1 MLYFTFNQEGVKMKR
16 KLEINEA
23 LKMQL
28 REMRDI
34 LAGVDP
40 SDPGDLSQPL
50 GCGGTCYVTCSYW
63 CETYCMGSCL
73 QSGESRMGC
82 GYKFVDPFPPTD

>member
-1 MLYFTFNQEGVKMKR
+1 MKR

-40 SDPGDLSQPL
+40 SEPEDLSQPL

-63 CETYCMGSCL
+63 CETY
-73 QSGESRMGC
+73 
-82 GYKFVDPFPPTD
+82 

>member
-1 MLYFTFNQEGVKMKR
+1 MKR

-34 LAGVDP
+34 LVGIDP
-40 SDPGDLSQPL
+40 SEPKDLSQPL

-63 CETYCMGSCL
+63 CENYCMGSCL
-73 QSGESRMGC
+73 SSGESQNGC
-82 GYKFVDPFPPTD
+82 GYKFVDPYPGT